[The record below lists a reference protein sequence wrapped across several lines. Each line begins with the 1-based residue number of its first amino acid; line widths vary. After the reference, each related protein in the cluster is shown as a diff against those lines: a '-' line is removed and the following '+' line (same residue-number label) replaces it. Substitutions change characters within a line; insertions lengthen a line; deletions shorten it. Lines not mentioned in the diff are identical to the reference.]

1 MGFVLLA
8 PGESH
13 SLSGFLESFAEV
25 DTVGGSNSFTDCI
38 LERLSYVSKK
48 SVASCNVYLKKG

>member
-38 LERLSYVSKK
+38 LERLSYVSKNQ
-48 SVASCNVYLKKG
+48 SLPAMYI